1 MNNTNQTKLG
11 LLGKKLTHSLSP
23 EIHQYILN
31 AENILGVYEKY
42 EIPEE
47 KISQVIPMMKKKHIL
62 GLNVTIPYKEILF
75 HLVDKVDHHA
85 KAIGAINT
93 IKIKEGVSYGYNTDY
108 LGAIHMFRGDKVFL
122 KDKNIFI
129 LGSGGSAKALIY
141 AAHLENADKITV
153 VARNQTACAALK
165 EQFPFI
171 EIYDYKNFI
180 KEAPAGDL
188 IVNTTPVGQFPD
200 INHSPVP
207 ENVLVNFKTACD
219 IVYNPLVTRFLTLA
233 ENQSLK
239 TVTGLSMLINQA
251 IAAQEIWFEREID
264 DRLCKEIEDFLE
276 RKTS

>member
-1 MNNTNQTKLG
+1 MNITNQTTLG

-23 EIHQYILN
+23 EIHQYILKT
-31 AENILGVYEKY
+31 ENTPGIYEKY

-47 KISQVIPMMKKKHIL
+47 EISQVIPMMKKEHIL
-62 GLNVTIPYKEILF
+62 GLNVTIPYKEIFF

-93 IKIKEGVSYGYNTDY
+93 IKLKDGVSYGYNTDY
-108 LGAIHMFRGDKVFL
+108 LGAIHMFRSAKVSL

-141 AAHLENADKITV
+141 AAHLESASKITV
-153 VARNQTACAALK
+153 VARNQMTCNALK

-171 EIYDYKNFI
+171 EIHDFKNFI
-180 KEAPAGDL
+180 KEAPVGDL

-219 IVYNPLVTRFLTLA
+219 IVYNPLMTRFLTLA

-251 IAAQEIWFEREID
+251 IAAQEIWLEREID
-264 DRLCKEIEDFLE
+264 YSLCKEIEDSL
-276 RKTS
+276 KLI